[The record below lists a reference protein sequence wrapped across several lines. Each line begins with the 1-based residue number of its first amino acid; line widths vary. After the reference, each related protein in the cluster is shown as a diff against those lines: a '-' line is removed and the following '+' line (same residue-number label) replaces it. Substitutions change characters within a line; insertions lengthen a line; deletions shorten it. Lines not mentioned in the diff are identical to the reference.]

1 MKSSK
6 EFSRLIDQGTEEA
19 TLWHFDAAV
28 ASFSAARALNPLS
41 TLAARGE
48 ISARRKLRDFTGAR
62 RVLEEIGHDHQDVD
76 LLLEEALLW
85 HDQGEFAES
94 VKAYDRVLQLDPNHP
109 DALVMRVSCLRRMRA
124 FDRAAA
130 AVDEAESRLGELPR
144 VLNERAWIRSDQDD
158 LDGSLEVFDRVLQL
172 DPNDRDAL
180 VHRAQGLRLKR
191 DFERASAA
199 LDDAITR
206 LGADPS
212 VLDQKGWLHYDR
224 GEYEDAL
231 QLFDSVL
238 QLAPDDED
246 ALVYKADS
254 LRLNGELDSAAT
266 ALREAE
272 KRLGPTPKVLNRWG
286 YLHLDGGDFGA
297 ATQAFERVL
306 KIDPDD
312 PDALV
317 FIVQSLRLERD
328 FDRASMALDDARS
341 RVGEQPGVLKQQAWL
356 LYDQEDYDAAIEMF
370 ERVLKMDP
378 NDSDALV
385 YRGQILRLKRDFE
398 KASTALGEAEERL
411 GQIPSVLNQR
421 AWLYFDQNRYDEAFE
436 VFERVLQT
444 KPNDADALV
453 YRVHSLRLRR
463 AYKEA
468 AQALTEAEER
478 LGDQPKVLNSRG
490 WLHYDMGD
498 YDEALRAFERVLEIA
513 ELDEDAHAF
522 RAASLRMMKD
532 LTRAREVADSS
543 VKLLPD
549 SSALRHQRALIL
561 MDQEHFEEAEKEFQ
575 ASISLPGDDLYP
587 RLDFAQLLTRMN
599 RLHDALQVFEG
610 LVEEA
615 PQDVYVRDQVGW
627 FHIARNDL
635 TKAESEFRDILSID
649 PESAAGLNGLGGVCF
664 ERDEMEEARSYFERV
679 VEMEPDSATWVSNL
693 AWTIA
698 ESEDEYDEAERL
710 CEKALSLD
718 AKAIEPYICLGVLA
732 FKRQHVRLSEDYLL
746 KSIALSGRDGGH
758 VQLAALYTHVGRYG
772 EAEKH
777 LSTALDL
784 DKYNASALFEMGN
797 FHLQREKPQRAVRY
811 YRQAASIRP
820 EKPDYAHAL
829 AVALMRS
836 EKLDEAE
843 RVLREGI
850 QRFEEDKAWRL
861 YLTLSQLLVRRG
873 DETEEDYYYKD
884 ALAKV
889 RTALSRKSDEA
900 DVYLHAGVV
909 QSKLE
914 NYDAALRNFRRCLAL
929 DEENPEATRAVALLK
944 EVLRQESVRTRGS
957 LWGGILVGFVATA
970 QLFALWVFYLRG
982 QVSETIF
989 TVLAP
994 ISLGLV
1000 VLAFLL
1006 PWLIKLRLP
1015 GLEAELSKVPEKV
1028 DSGPKAAISFG
1039 SMSPTGSTGPR

>member
-1 MKSSK
+1 MKSRE
-6 EFSRLIDQGTEEA
+6 EFSRLIDQGAEEA
-19 TLWHFDAAV
+19 TLGQFDAAV
-28 ASFSAARALNPLS
+28 SRFSEARALDPLS

-48 ISARRKLRDFTGAR
+48 ISARRKLTDFAGAID
-62 RVLEEIGHDHQDVD
+62 VLEEIGRDHQDVD
-76 LLLEEALLW
+76 LFLEEALVW
-85 HDQGEFAES
+85 SDQSEYDES

-109 DALVMRVSCLRRMRA
+109 DALI
-124 FDRAAA
+124 F
-130 AVDEAESRLGELPR
+130 
-144 VLNERAWIRSDQDD
+144 
-158 LDGSLEVFDRVLQL
+158 
-172 DPNDRDAL
+172 
-180 VHRAQGLRLKR
+180 RAQGLRLKR
-191 DFERASAA
+191 EFERASVA
-199 LDDAITR
+199 LDDAVAR
-206 LGADPS
+206 LGAGPG
-212 VLDQKGWLHYDR
+212 VLNQRGWLHYDR

-231 QLFDSVL
+231 QVFDSVL
-238 QLAPDDED
+238 QISPDDED
-246 ALVYKADS
+246 ALVYKAES
-254 LRLNGELDSAAT
+254 LRLKGELDPAAT
-266 ALREAE
+266 ALSEAE
-272 KRLGPTPKVLNRWG
+272 KRLGPTPKVLNHWG
-286 YLHLDGGDFGA
+286 YVHLDRGDFDEA
-297 ATQAFERVL
+297 IHVFERVL

-317 FIVQSLRLERD
+317 FLVQSLRLRRD
-328 FDRASMALDDARS
+328 FDRASKALDDART
-341 RVGEQPGVLKQQAWL
+341 RLGEQPSVLKQQAL
-356 LYDQEDYDAAIEMF
+356 LLHNQEDYDAAIEVF
-370 ERVLKMDP
+370 ERVLRKDP

-385 YRGQILRLKRDFE
+385 DRGQSMRLKRDF
-398 KASTALGEAEERL
+398 AAATAALDEAEERL
-411 GQIPSVLNQR
+411 GQIPTVLNQR
-421 AWLYFDQNRYDEAFE
+421 AWLYFDQNRYDET
-436 VFERVLQT
+436 VKILDRVLQA

-453 YRVHSLRLRR
+453 YRVHSLRLQRTFE
-463 AYKEA
+463 EA
-468 AQALTEAEER
+468 SQALTEAEER
-478 LGDQPKVLNSRG
+478 LGEQPTVLNSRG
-490 WLHYDMGD
+490 WLHYDMGE
-498 YDEALRAFERVLEIA
+498 YDEALKAFERVLEIS

-532 LTRAREVADSS
+532 LSRARETADSS
-543 VKLLPD
+543 IRVLPD
-549 SSALRHQRALIL
+549 SSSVRHQRALIL
-561 MDQEHFEEAEKEFQ
+561 MDQENLEEAEEEFQ
-575 ASISLPGDDLYP
+575 ASISLTRDDLYP
-587 RLDFAQLLTRMN
+587 RLDYAQLLTRMN
-599 RLHDALQVFEG
+599 RLHDALQVFEA

-615 PQDVYVRDQVGW
+615 PQDVNVRDQVGW
-627 FHIARNDL
+627 FHITRNEL
-635 TKAESEFRDILSID
+635 AKAESEFRHILAID
-649 PESAAGLNGLGGVCF
+649 PESTAGLNGLGGVCF

-679 VEMEPDSATWVSNL
+679 FEMEPDNATCVSNL
-693 AWTIA
+693 AWAIA

-718 AKAIEPYICLGVLA
+718 ANSIEPYICLGVVA
-732 FKRQHVRLSEDYLL
+732 FKRHHMRLSEDYLL
-746 KSIALSGRDGGH
+746 KSVVLSDRDGGH
-758 VQLAALYTHVGRYG
+758 VQLAALYTHVGRYD
-772 EAEKH
+772 EAEQH
-777 LSTALDL
+777 LSAALEL

-797 FHLQREKPQRAVRY
+797 CHLQREKPQKAVRY

-820 EKPDYAHAL
+820 EKPDYTHAF
-829 AVALMRS
+829 AVALIRN

-889 RTALSRKSDEA
+889 RTAVSRRSDEA

-982 QVSETIF
+982 EISETIF

-1006 PWLIKLRLP
+1006 PWLIKLKLP
-1015 GLEAELSKVPEKV
+1015 GLEAELSKVPERV

-1039 SMSPTGSTGPR
+1039 TMSPTGSTGPR